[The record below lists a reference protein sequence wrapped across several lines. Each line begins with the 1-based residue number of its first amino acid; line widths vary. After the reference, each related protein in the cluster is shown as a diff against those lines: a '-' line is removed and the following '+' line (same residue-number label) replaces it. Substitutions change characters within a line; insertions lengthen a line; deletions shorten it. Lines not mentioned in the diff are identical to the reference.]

1 MGGKVVVFDVF
12 GRMDFF
18 GIDDFFGAILVKT
31 KHQHIF
37 MLFNVA
43 LHIQRQICGG
53 FFLFTKN

>member
-1 MGGKVVVFDVF
+1 MVGNVVVFDVF

-18 GIDDFFGAILVKT
+18 GINDCVGAILVKT

-43 LHIQRQICGG
+43 LHVQWQICGG